1 MHVFDTLKK
10 TIPAIGEILTGN
22 VIRKESRRVFVD
34 LDTIG
39 TGVVLGKEYFSAL
52 NKIRALNIG
61 NEVTVKIVEIMNDE
75 GFWELSMNQADRE
88 AGWEKLRELK
98 DKREILSIP
107 VLGANHGGLL
117 IQLEGIEGF
126 LPVSQLS
133 LEHYPRVEGGDKTKI
148 LDELRKFIK
157 KEINVRIL
165 DVSERE
171 EKLIFSER
179 EAEEEKMQ
187 GILAQYKIGDSID
200 GEITGIANFGAFIKF
215 GNPPLEGLIHIS
227 EIDYKMID
235 DPAKYVRVGEIVK
248 AKIVNIT
255 NGRVFLSLK
264 ALKENPWDSV
274 ETKYQKG
281 SVYEGKVIKINPIGA
296 FVMFEY
302 AIYGICPIAQFAD
315 DLETLKNAF
324 IVGETYSFTVADI
337 DQQEKHLILNLKK

>member
-10 TIPAIGEILTGN
+10 TIPAIGEVLTGN

-165 DVSERE
+165 DVSER
-171 EKLIFSER
+171 KKNSSFL
-179 EAEEEKMQ
+179 
-187 GILAQYKIGDSID
+187 
-200 GEITGIANFGAFIKF
+200 N
-215 GNPPLEGLIHIS
+215 
-227 EIDYKMID
+227 
-235 DPAKYVRVGEIVK
+235 AK
-248 AKIVNIT
+248 
-255 NGRVFLSLK
+255 
-264 ALKENPWDSV
+264 
-274 ETKYQKG
+274 
-281 SVYEGKVIKINPIGA
+281 
-296 FVMFEY
+296 
-302 AIYGICPIAQFAD
+302 
-315 DLETLKNAF
+315 
-324 IVGETYSFTVADI
+324 
-337 DQQEKHLILNLKK
+337 LKKKKCREFLRNTKSATQ